1 MPAIAIPAA
10 AKAALDTDFMV
21 ISVLLQWTNLETDPS
36 ITLDLQIKRE
46 RGVRCESAT
55 RSNRLERHNPYQD
68 GDSAVTKGI
77 DHNH

>member
-10 AKAALDTDFMV
+10 AKAALETDFMV
-21 ISVLLQWTNLETDPS
+21 TSVHLQWTNLEIDPS

-46 RGVRCESAT
+46 RGVRCESAA
-55 RSNRLERHNPYQD
+55 RSRRLERHNPYQD
-68 GDSAVTKGI
+68 GDSAVIKGT